1 LNTRTGVNRRSVT
14 AYTEHPLS
22 AMERM
27 QHLPLF
33 LLQAVL
39 FPEDRLPL
47 RVFEARYMDMVSAC
61 LKVDKPFGV
70 CLIQAGQ
77 EVGQPADPVTVG
89 TLAFIK
95 QWEMLQPGVLHILA
109 LGGARFEIE
118 RFYHEDKLACADVRL
133 WEAEPEL
140 GVPPEFLGLTQF
152 LQQIIS
158 DYGSRL
164 IPQPHRFNDASWV
177 GMRLAQLLPV
187 ANTVKQGW
195 LEERR
200 PRARLAAI
208 KDILKKIAAQKKP
221 ES

>member
-1 LNTRTGVNRRSVT
+1 
-14 AYTEHPLS
+14 
-22 AMERM
+22 M

-33 LLQAVL
+33 LLQTVL

-47 RVFEARYMDMVSAC
+47 RVFEARYMDMVSSC

-77 EVGQPADPVTVG
+77 EVGEPADPVTVG

-95 QWEMLQPGVLHILA
+95 QWEMPQPGVLHILA

-118 RFYHEDKLACADVRL
+118 RFYHQGKLAYADVDL
-133 WEAEPEL
+133 WDAEPEL
-140 GVPPEFLGLTQF
+140 EVPAEFLDLAQF
-152 LQQIIS
+152 LQRIIS

-195 LEERR
+195 LEERH
-200 PRARLAAI
+200 PHTRLAAI
-208 KDILKKIAAQKKP
+208 KGILKEVAAQKDD
-221 ES
+221 EA

>member
-1 LNTRTGVNRRSVT
+1 
-14 AYTEHPLS
+14 
-22 AMERM
+22 MERM

-77 EVGQPADPVTVG
+77 EVGDPADPVTVG

-109 LGGARFEIE
+109 VGGARFEIE
-118 RFYHEDKLACADVRL
+118 RFYHQGKLAYADVHL

-140 GVPPEFLGLTQF
+140 DVPAEFLDLAQF
-152 LQQIIS
+152 LQRIIS

-195 LEERR
+195 LEERH
-200 PRARLAAI
+200 PQTRLAAI
-208 KDILKKIAAQKKP
+208 RLKVF
-221 ES
+221 

>member
-1 LNTRTGVNRRSVT
+1 
-14 AYTEHPLS
+14 
-22 AMERM
+22 MERM

-33 LLQAVL
+33 LLQTVL

-47 RVFEARYMDMVSAC
+47 RVFEARYMDMVSSC

-77 EVGQPADPVTVG
+77 EVGEPADPVTVG

-95 QWEMLQPGVLHILA
+95 QWEMPQPGVLHILA

-118 RFYHEDKLACADVRL
+118 RFYHQGKLAYADVDL
-133 WEAEPEL
+133 WDAEPEL
-140 GVPPEFLGLTQF
+140 EVPAEFLDLAQF
-152 LQQIIS
+152 LQRIIS

-195 LEERR
+195 LEERH
-200 PRARLAAI
+200 PPTRLAAI
-208 KDILKKIAAQKKP
+208 KGILKEIAAQKD
-221 ES
+221 EEA

>member
-1 LNTRTGVNRRSVT
+1 
-14 AYTEHPLS
+14 
-22 AMERM
+22 M

-33 LLQAVL
+33 LLQTVL

-47 RVFEARYMDMVSAC
+47 RVFEARYMDMVSSC

-77 EVGQPADPVTVG
+77 EVGEPADPVTVG

-95 QWEMLQPGVLHILA
+95 QWEMPQPGVLHILA

-118 RFYHEDKLACADVRL
+118 RFYHQGKLAYADVDL
-133 WEAEPEL
+133 WDAEPEL
-140 GVPPEFLGLTQF
+140 EVLAEFLDLAQF
-152 LQQIIS
+152 LQRIIS

-195 LEERR
+195 LEERH
-200 PRARLAAI
+200 PHTRLAAI
-208 KDILKKIAAQKKP
+208 KGILKEVAAQKDD
-221 ES
+221 EA

>member
-1 LNTRTGVNRRSVT
+1 
-14 AYTEHPLS
+14 
-22 AMERM
+22 M

-33 LLQAVL
+33 LLQTVL

-47 RVFEARYMDMVSAC
+47 RVFEARYMDMVSRC

-77 EVGQPADPVTVG
+77 EVGEPADPVSVG

-95 QWEMLQPGVLHILA
+95 QWEMPQPGVLHILA
-109 LGGARFEIE
+109 VGGARFEIE
-118 RFYHEDKLACADVRL
+118 RLHHDAKLAYADVRL
-133 WEAEPEL
+133 WDPEPGLE
-140 GVPPEFLGLTQF
+140 VPPEFLDLAQF
-152 LQQIIS
+152 LRQIIS
-158 DYGSRL
+158 DYGSAL
-164 IPQPHRFNDASWV
+164 IPPPHRFDDASWV
-177 GMRLAQLLPV
+177 GMRLAHLLPV

-200 PRARLAAI
+200 PGARLAAI
-208 KDILKKIAAQKKP
+208 KDILKKIAIQAKD